1 MRYFNETKFEVWA
14 NCMTLGYFDTLEEA
28 VENAPALINAY
39 KEYRCKNY
47 TPEEIEE
54 FEEELEEEYPRIYVT
69 RFDENGYYGNADKM
83 FTINGELECDWTVKP
98 SWA

>member
-54 FEEELEEEYPRIYVT
+54 FE
-69 RFDENGYYGNADKM
+69 
-83 FTINGELECDWTVKP
+83 
-98 SWA
+98 